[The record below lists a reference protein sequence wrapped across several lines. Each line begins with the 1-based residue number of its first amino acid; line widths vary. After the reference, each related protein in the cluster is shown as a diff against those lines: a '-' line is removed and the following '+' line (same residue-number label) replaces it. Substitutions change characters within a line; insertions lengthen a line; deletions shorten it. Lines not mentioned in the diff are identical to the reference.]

1 MYKFLKEI
9 KLFIKGPVFILIGL
23 STVLLLSS
31 CSSMDTEAVQ
41 GMDKVAVGM
50 IGVDKYIDMGE
61 YSGLGTAIQRLADDK
76 SFDLN
81 SVADQLHKKTFTEY
95 NKVMPFELI
104 SEEKVI
110 GVSAYK
116 NYTAFDE
123 KKKDDR
129 LKRYSNVIPPEG
141 YLDYSPTFLNKKHI
155 AKLIKTMPDEADGM
169 MLVYLKYTMIRNN
182 VPMVPFSNAT
192 IKADAYLGLYDKEG
206 NQVMKINKN
215 AESDKKMKVVA
226 GAMLKTDEVLPMC
239 KEATQKVFKEVDEF
253 IKKEL
258 SF

>member
-1 MYKFLKEI
+1 MFMKRSMFL
-9 KLFIKGPVFILIGL
+9 PIGL
-23 STVLLLSS
+23 FATLFLSS

-41 GMDKVAVGM
+41 GMNKVAVGM

-61 YSGLGTAIQRLADDK
+61 YSGLGTSIQRLADDK

-81 SVADQLHKKTFTEY
+81 SIVDQLHKKTFTEY
-95 NKVMPFELI
+95 HEVIPFELI

-110 GVSAYK
+110 GTTAYK
-116 NYTAFDE
+116 SFTALDD
-123 KKKDDR
+123 KKKDDQ
-129 LKRYSNVIPPEG
+129 LKKYSNVITPEG

-155 AKLIKTMPDEADGM
+155 AKLIKTMPEEADGM
-169 MLVYLKYTMIRNN
+169 MLVYLKYTMIKNN

-192 IKADAYLGLYDKEG
+192 IKADVYLGLYDTEG

-239 KEATQKVFKEVDEF
+239 KEATQKVFKDVDDF
-253 IKKEL
+253 IQKEL